1 MSTGRNRN
9 LPPDQIR
16 RRRWRRSL
24 TSETHTEKR
33 PLRLATIIQQ
43 VAGTEK
49 RKTIFTILCW
59 TIALTAVYAQ
69 ALYQRAYLTQ
79 TDEAA
84 AVAICILAAASMTD
98 VGRAILGYIASI
110 FATMVLVFLAT
121 IIPVG
126 TAPLSTVT
134 TQIVFQLWIT
144 VFFNSLFPLPF
155 TIYLAATLVGGIA
168 GERFL

>member
-1 MSTGRNRN
+1 M
-9 LPPDQIR
+9 
-16 RRRWRRSL
+16 
-24 TSETHTEKR
+24 
-33 PLRLATIIQQ
+33 
-43 VAGTEK
+43 
-49 RKTIFTILCW
+49 
-59 TIALTAVYAQ
+59 YAQ

-84 AVAICILAAASMTD
+84 AAAICILAAASMTD

-134 TQIVFQLWIT
+134 TQILFQLWIT
-144 VFFNSLFPLPF
+144 VFFSSLFPLPF
-155 TIYLAATLVGGIA
+155 TIYLAATLVGGIG